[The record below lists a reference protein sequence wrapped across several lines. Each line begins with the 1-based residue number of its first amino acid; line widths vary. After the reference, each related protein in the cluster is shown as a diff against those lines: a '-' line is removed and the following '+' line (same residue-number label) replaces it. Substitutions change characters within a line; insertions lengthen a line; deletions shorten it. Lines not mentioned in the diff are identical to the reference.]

1 MATRGGRGLTS
12 SRERLGV
19 YLDAVYWVD
28 GNAAA
33 DRISTD
39 RSFLLFVV
47 EVGEHFDRLV
57 VFGRTV
63 RDEGLADYVL
73 PPEVALVELP
83 HYANLRR
90 IASVA
95 RATTGT
101 MRLFWRNLTAVD
113 VVWLFGPHPFAA
125 AFAFLALARRK
136 RVVLGVRQNSVELY
150 RKRVSGWKRFPA
162 LAAVHALD
170 GTFRLLG
177 RRAQVTV
184 QGRELGERYGAPR
197 GNVLE
202 LAESVVRTADIVD
215 PETGGRDATTVDLL
229 TVGRLETEKNPLL
242 LVDAL
247 ARLEAAEPGRFHL
260 TWVGRGP
267 LEMEVTHRIHEHGL
281 GDRVTVRSY
290 VPFGPELLD
299 LYRRADLFVHVSLS
313 EGFPKVLIEAYASAT
328 PIVATDVGGVRAALD
343 DGAAGL
349 LVPPANLD
357 ALVRGIR
364 QLADDPELQDAFVA
378 RGLELVQG
386 LTMEAQADRVARF
399 IARGGGH
406 EPTAPR

>member
-1 MATRGGRGLTS
+1 MPSTGSTATPRPIGSRPIARFSSSWSRSESTS
-12 SRERLGV
+12 TASSSS
-19 YLDAVYWVD
+19 A
-28 GNAAA
+28 
-33 DRISTD
+33 
-39 RSFLLFVV
+39 
-47 EVGEHFDRLV
+47 
-57 VFGRTV
+57 
-63 RDEGLADYVL
+63 GLADYVL

-202 LAESVVRTADIVD
+202 LATRE
-215 PETGGRDATTVDLL
+215 L
-229 TVGRLETEKNPLL
+229 RLS
-242 LVDAL
+242 
-247 ARLEAAEPGRFHL
+247 
-260 TWVGRGP
+260 GP
-267 LEMEVTHRIHEHGL
+267 
-281 GDRVTVRSY
+281 
-290 VPFGPELLD
+290 
-299 LYRRADLFVHVSLS
+299 
-313 EGFPKVLIEAYASAT
+313 
-328 PIVATDVGGVRAALD
+328 
-343 DGAAGL
+343 AAG
-349 LVPPANLD
+349 
-357 ALVRGIR
+357 
-364 QLADDPELQDAFVA
+364 
-378 RGLELVQG
+378 
-386 LTMEAQADRVARF
+386 T
-399 IARGGGH
+399 
-406 EPTAPR
+406 PRPSTC